1 MTDETTPLFTEET
14 PTETIRDAATPVST
28 QRPGPRG
35 GTIAWGIILL
45 AVSALA
51 LVGALVDPAQLTG
64 TAVLWGIA
72 GLGGLIIVVAIVAA
86 VIRGVSKRTD

>member
-1 MTDETTPLFTEET
+1 MTDDTTPLFTDQT
-14 PTETIRDAATPVST
+14 QTETIRDAAAPSRT

-72 GLGGLIIVVAIVAA
+72 GLGALIIVAAIVAA